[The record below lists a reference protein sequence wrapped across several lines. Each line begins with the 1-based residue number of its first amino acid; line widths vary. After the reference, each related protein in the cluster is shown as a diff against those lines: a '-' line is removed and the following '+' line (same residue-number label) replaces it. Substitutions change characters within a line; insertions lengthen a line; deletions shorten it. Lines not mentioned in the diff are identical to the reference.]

1 LLRFIRQSNQGNL
14 KKITKGTFDMILQE
28 MIVTNAEGKIQTAKN
43 EKLTGQCIQGEDV
56 YTFYAIK

>member
-1 LLRFIRQSNQGNL
+1 L